1 VNPLEPPESTSHEP
15 GREPDS
21 SPVLT
26 PAMVALSF
34 TIILIQVQA
43 AYQGNQRNLLPIL
56 IAAVLAMAGG
66 SLRRG
71 T

>member
-1 VNPLEPPESTSHEP
+1 
-15 GREPDS
+15 
-21 SPVLT
+21 
-26 PAMVALSF
+26 MMALSF

-43 AYQGNQRNLLPIL
+43 AFQGGSRNLLPVRL

-71 T
+71 A